1 MDLYLPTGAF
11 NLGGG
16 KSGPQIAKI
25 PVNCNANNLITW
37 KDPDPQ
43 KWFKFRQMQS
53 LSNFDFYLTLGN
65 TTSQL
70 PLQLNGLGFSL
81 KLGILKEL
89 LTNSDR
95 VLPTAQNGRVSSREG
110 PKRVRPTY

>member
-1 MDLYLPTGAF
+1 MDVYLPTGAF

-16 KSGPQIAKI
+16 KTGPQIAKI
-25 PVNCNANNLITW
+25 PVNTNPDGIIFW

-43 KWFKFRQMQS
+43 KWFKFRQLQS
-53 LSNFDFYLTLGN
+53 LSNFDFYLSLGN

-81 KLGILKEL
+81 KLGVLKEV

-95 VLPTAQNGRVSSREG
+95 AVSTAQNSRVTSREG
-110 PKRVRPTY
+110 PKRIRPIF